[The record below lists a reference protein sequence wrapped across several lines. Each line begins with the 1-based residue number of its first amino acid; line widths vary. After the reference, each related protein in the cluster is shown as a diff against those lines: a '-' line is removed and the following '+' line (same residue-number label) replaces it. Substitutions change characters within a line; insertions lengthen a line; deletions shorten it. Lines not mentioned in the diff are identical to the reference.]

1 VRPNWKEQPPSEGLT
16 GRPEAKPRA

>member
-1 VRPNWKEQPPSEGLT
+1 VRPKWKEQPPSEGLT